1 MQSSFYVVMIGAWFL
16 FMVLAIVNAI
26 VRNLVYRPYFGDLVA
41 HQISTFVFIGLIL
54 LTTFLVFSISKIE
67 LSDSGALL
75 MGGIWLVATIL
86 FEFVVGHFV
95 FGNSWDQL
103 LADYNIFVGRIWVLV
118 LISTFVAPYFIHK
131 IV

>member
-1 MQSSFYVVMIGAWFL
+1 
-16 FMVLAIVNAI
+16 MVLAIVNAI